1 MKTKK
6 QKVNESLL
14 NKSYVRIANTIKK
27 ELSRLNQNEKYV
39 IKLALI
45 NFVKE
50 Q

>member
-6 QKVNESLL
+6 QKVNESQLT
-14 NKSYVRIANTIKK
+14 KSYHRITKLLKK
-27 ELSRLNQNEKYV
+27 EFSRLNQNEKYV